1 MSAGRDQRTPMGDKT
16 LSHEKPTEEIRE
28 LAALFSLGALTQ
40 HEARSFEAHLLEGC
54 QVCEKEYN
62 KFKHITAEIGFT
74 VNETA
79 VPDYIRER
87 ILARIEPVDSE
98 NVPEQTPESEP
109 EEEEAAAKTLLSP
122 APRPVLT
129 QISSKRMNIFPWV
142 LAAILAVAAA
152 LIFYAYHTEQAAND
166 RLESELDTIRS
177 EKQNLELSLEEQRSW
192 EGDLQ
197 QIISTVSKPE
207 THILHLAGYD
217 KAPTA
222 SGAILWDV
230 QENKCL
236 IFGYMPP
243 VPSGKSYQL
252 WYMTTREDIPS
263 GMFRPDPDGRIYR
276 WFPIPE
282 SITSMT
288 MYITLEPEGGS
299 KHPTLPWYAIGRKD

>member
-1 MSAGRDQRTPMGDKT
+1 MGDKIVI
-16 LSHEKPTEEIRE
+16 HEKPTEEIRE

-40 HEARSFEAHLLEGC
+40 HEARSFEAHILEGC
-54 QVCEKEYN
+54 RVCKKEYN

-74 VNETA
+74 ANETA
-79 VPDYIRER
+79 APDYIREM
-87 ILARIEPVDSE
+87 ILALIEPTA
-98 NVPEQTPESEP
+98 PEEVSVQIPESEP
-109 EEEEAAAKTLLSP
+109 EKQEAAAKTLPSP

-129 QISSKRMNIFPWV
+129 QLSSKRLTIFPWILV
-142 LAAILAVAAA
+142 VILAVAAT
-152 LIFYAYHTEQAAND
+152 LIFYAYHTEQAANN
-166 RLESELDTIRS
+166 RLESDLDTIRS
-177 EKQNLELSLEEQRSW
+177 EKQNLELSLESQRSW

-197 QIISTVSKPE
+197 QIVSTVSKPE
-207 THILHLAGYD
+207 TRILHLAGYD
-217 KAPTA
+217 KIPTA

-243 VPSGKSYQL
+243 IPSGKAYQL
-252 WYMTTREDIPS
+252 WYLTTREQIPS

-288 MYITLEPEGGS
+288 MFITLEPEGGS
-299 KHPTLPWYAIGRKD
+299 KRPTSPYYAIARKD